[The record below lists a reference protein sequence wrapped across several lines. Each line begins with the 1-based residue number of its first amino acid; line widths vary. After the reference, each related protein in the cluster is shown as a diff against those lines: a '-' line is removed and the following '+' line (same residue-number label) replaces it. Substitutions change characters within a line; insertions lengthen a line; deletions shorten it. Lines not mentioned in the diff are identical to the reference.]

1 MRFTRGVIVGAALVV
16 LGAYIHDTM
25 DAGLTKPL
33 VNWPRAAELQ
43 QATYDYLRE
52 QYDRLTKWLKS
63 K

>member
-1 MRFTRGVIVGAALVV
+1 MRFIQGLIVGAALVV

-25 DAGLTKPL
+25 EPGLTKPL
-33 VNWPRAAELQ
+33 VNWSRAAELQ
-43 QATYDYLRE
+43 QDTYGYLRE